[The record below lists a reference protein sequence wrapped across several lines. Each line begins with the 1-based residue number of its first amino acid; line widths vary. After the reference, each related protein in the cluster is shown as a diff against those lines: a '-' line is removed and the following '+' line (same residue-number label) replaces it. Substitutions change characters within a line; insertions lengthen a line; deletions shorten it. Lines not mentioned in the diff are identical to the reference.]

1 MHMINAAAAGRPG
14 DLCPDRN
21 ILLFSSLIN
30 WLFFPLFCRRF
41 RQQKDL
47 ARLRERQFRLKQ
59 HYVEIVQILGL

>member
-1 MHMINAAAAGRPG
+1 MQRQLDDQEIRICVLIGTYCCSLH
-14 DLCPDRN
+14 
-21 ILLFSSLIN
+21 LLISF
-30 WLFFPLFCRRF
+30 FFPLFCRRF